1 MTNYAKTESKV
12 VWIKYDFGNDL
23 ARKWFGDE
31 AIDALPK
38 ISRGKNKGKPK
49 GVLVWTK
56 CTHGGWVKTGAYN
69 WDVGQGCGYV
79 MPQGCHFQQI
89 KSETYSDEVWLDTI
103 DLLKNR
109 AKKEEA
115 ANKKRLEIEER
126 IARAQNSI
134 QCHLDLQEIAKE
146 ESVPEAITKILAKDA
161 KEAEVIVRIYTE
173 RLKELREA
181 A

>member
-56 CTHGGWVKTGAYN
+56 CAHGGWVKTGAYN

-89 KSETYSDEVWLDTI
+89 KPEAYSDEVWLDTI

-109 AKKEEA
+109 AKKEITEEEA
-115 ANKKRLEIEER
+115 WGV
-126 IARAQNSI
+126 S
-134 QCHLDLQEIAKE
+134 
-146 ESVPEAITKILAKDA
+146 T
-161 KEAEVIVRIYTE
+161 
-173 RLKELREA
+173 
-181 A
+181 

>member
-12 VWIKYDFGNDL
+12 VWIKYDFGNEL

-38 ISRGKNKGKPK
+38 ITRGKNKGKTK
-49 GVLVWTK
+49 GVIVWTK

-69 WDVGQGCGYV
+69 WDVGQASGYV
-79 MPQGCHFQQI
+79 MPKGCHFQQI
-89 KSETYSDEVWLDTI
+89 KPEAYSDVVWLDTI

-109 AKKEEA
+109 AKKEEVV
-115 ANKKRLEIEER
+115 NKERKDIEER

-134 QCHLDLQEIAKE
+134 KCHLEMAKDE
-146 ESVPEAITKILAKDA
+146 NVPEAITKILAKDA

-173 RLKELREA
+173 RLKELSNEA
-181 A
+181 